1 MEGLEKKA
9 RQLAYKAEEVARELS
24 RTRPLVSDLFGDVG
38 RVEMYGRSPD
48 GERFIVEL
56 GPPTNITAQTLPS
69 QPNPFREVL
78 WETRTWDNW
87 TVQLVHYQDSHKV
100 YLFLNHGPH
109 YTARL
114 MNEEDLKAL
123 RAASTK
129 ACRRLKKHSGSCD
142 APLSPKEAKI
152 ENVTSKIGR
161 RLKKGER
168 KCV

>member
-9 RQLAYKAEEVARELS
+9 RQLAHKAEEAARELS
-24 RTRPLVSDLFGDVG
+24 RPRPLVSELFGDVG
-38 RVEMYGRSPD
+38 RVEMYGRSSN

-56 GPPTNITAQTLPS
+56 GPPTHITAQILPS

-87 TVQLVHYQDSHKV
+87 SLQLVHYQDSHKI
-100 YLFLNHGPH
+100 YLFINHGPH
-109 YTARL
+109 YTAKL
-114 MNEEDLKAL
+114 MGEGDIKAL
-123 RAASTK
+123 RAALTK
-129 ACRRLKKHSGSCD
+129 ACRRLKKSSGPCD

-152 ENVTSKIGR
+152 ENMTSEIGR
-161 RLKKGER
+161 RLRKGER